1 MALDYFYGSQADQF
15 AFYRIPKALF
25 RGAYKSVSME
35 AKLLYGLML
44 DRMELS
50 AKNGWLDSAG
60 RVYIVYSIE
69 ELMDAMGCG
78 TQKVSKI
85 LNELERDC
93 GLIERRRLGM
103 GRPNIIYVKNFIDDS
118 SNNERPS
125 LRATEIEIQDFPKSK
140 IKNFENQNSGV
151 SQIEIQDF
159 PKSKSNDT
167 YINETDI
174 NNTEVSP
181 PYNPPAGREGAS
193 EQPKGA
199 LSREERERL
208 KQQLEDKLRPEQL
221 KAERPDM
228 AQDIDRLFE
237 VACRA
242 VCSGKT
248 YQQISGEQI
257 PTESVKSVLLGIDKE
272 LFGTVLTAWAETA
285 DKVKNPRKYM
295 LTMLYNAPISAKTPP
310 KPGSSIAGQID
321 IDRLRSLVDEI

>member
-44 DRMELS
+44 DRMGLS

-69 ELMDAMGCG
+69 EIMDAMGCG
-78 TQKVSKI
+78 NQKVAKI

-103 GRPNIIYVKNFIDDS
+103 GKANIIYVKNFIDS
-118 SNNERPS
+118 SAGSED
-125 LRATEIEIQDFPKSK
+125 TDIPKSHDK
-140 IKNFENQNSGV
+140 KCENHISGHVKNTHQEMC
-151 SQIEIQDF
+151 
-159 PKSKSNDT
+159 KSHGNDT

-174 NNTEVSP
+174 NNTEFSP
-181 PYNPPAGREGAS
+181 PYNPPAGSEGAS

-199 LSREERERL
+199 LGREERERL
-208 KQQLEDKLRPEQL
+208 KQQLEDKLQPEQL
-221 KAERPDM
+221 KVEHPDM
-228 AQDIDRLFE
+228 AQDIDRFVE

-285 DKVKNPRKYM
+285 AKVKNPRQYM
-295 LTMLYNAPISAKTPP
+295 LAMLFNAPLSGKREPP
-310 KPGSSIAGQID
+310 RQQSVKQID
-321 IDRLRSLVDEI
+321 MDRLRNLVNQI

>member
-25 RGAYKSVSME
+25 RGVYKGVSIE

-69 ELMDAMGCG
+69 EIMDAMGCG
-78 TQKVSKI
+78 TQKVAK
-85 LNELERDC
+85 LLDVLEKDC

-103 GRPNIIYVKNFIDDS
+103 GRPNIIYVKNFIDNS
-118 SNNERPS
+118 SESNIS
-125 LRATEIEIQDFPKSK
+125 RASEIEIQDFPKSK

-174 NNTEVSP
+174 NNTEFSP
-181 PYNPPAGREGAS
+181 PYNPPAGSEGAS

-228 AQDIDRLFE
+228 AQDIDQFFE
-237 VACRA
+237 IARRA

-285 DKVKNPRKYM
+285 AKVKNPRQYM
-295 LTMLYNAPISAKTPP
+295 LTMLYNAPLSGKREPP
-310 KPGSSIAGQID
+310 RQQSVKQID
-321 IDRLRSLVDEI
+321 MDRLRNLVNQI